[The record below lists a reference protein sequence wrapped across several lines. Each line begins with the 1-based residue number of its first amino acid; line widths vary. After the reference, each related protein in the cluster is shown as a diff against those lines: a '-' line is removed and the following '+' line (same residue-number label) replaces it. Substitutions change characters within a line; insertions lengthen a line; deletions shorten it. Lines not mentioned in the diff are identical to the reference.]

1 MVRFSLVKSN
11 HTKTKHLAEFNSST
25 LKSKFVSLSKKLSS
39 VVSLSIVLG
48 VASGQTFYVAR
59 VLFGCLPMYL
69 ALIFWF
75 CRQINILS
83 IGLFLV
89 LILLVKCIQ
98 VYKFHLMARLNDSF
112 WLVFLTIWILFFT
125 ILLVLIKFMFG
136 LYKTTTMKVMTCGG
150 FDVVDNVPG
159 LPWYDVIG

>member
-1 MVRFSLVKSN
+1 MSWYQKVNLFLY
-11 HTKTKHLAEFNSST
+11 H
-25 LKSKFVSLSKKLSS
+25 KKLSS
-39 VVSLSIVLG
+39 VVALSIVLG
-48 VASGQTFYVAR
+48 FAAGQTFSVAR
-59 VLFGCLPMYL
+59 VIFGCLPMYL

-112 WLVFLTIWILFFT
+112 WSVFLTIWVLFFT

-136 LYKTTTMKVMTCGG
+136 LYKTTTMKVMTCGE

>member
-1 MVRFSLVKSN
+1 MFLERVDFKKVPKLVP
-11 HTKTKHLAEFNSST
+11 
-25 LKSKFVSLSKKLSS
+25 LSKKLSS

-69 ALIFWF
+69 ALFFWF

-89 LILLVKCIQ
+89 LILLFKCIQ
-98 VYKFHLMARLNDSF
+98 AYKFHLMARLDDSF
-112 WLVFLTIWILFFT
+112 WSVFLTIWILLFS
-125 ILLVLIKFMFG
+125 ILLALIKFMFG
-136 LYKTTTMKVMTCGG
+136 VHKTTTLKVMTCGE
-150 FDVVDNVPG
+150 FEAVDNAG
-159 LPWYDVIG
+159 PWYDVIG